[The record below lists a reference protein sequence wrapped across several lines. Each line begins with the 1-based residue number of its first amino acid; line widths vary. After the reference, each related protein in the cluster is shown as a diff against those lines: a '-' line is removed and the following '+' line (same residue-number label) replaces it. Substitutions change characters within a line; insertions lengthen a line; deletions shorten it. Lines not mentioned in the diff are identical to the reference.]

1 MISNRELVK
10 AGKVPLRVIG
20 SWNVD
25 LATYGPVSPTS
36 DLFAT
41 LARKCVYRAR
51 IQRYKPHLR
60 PVRFY
65 HSRFRRLAVLAHDPM
80 VRLLTLFH
88 STRDFF
94 TDSEC

>member
-25 LATYGPVSPTS
+25 LTTYGPVSPTS

-41 LARKCVYRAR
+41 LARKSVYRAR
-51 IQRYKPHLR
+51 IQRYKPQTDADR
-60 PVRFY
+60 EYWP
-65 HSRFRRLAVLAHDPM
+65 RRNVEP
-80 VRLLTLFH
+80 LTLAQMNDILGMIGQEGV
-88 STRDFF
+88 R
-94 TDSEC
+94 

>member
-1 MISNRELVK
+1 MTSNRELVK

-25 LATYGPVSPTS
+25 LATYGPVSSTS

-51 IQRYKPHLR
+51 IQRYKPQTDADR
-60 PVRFY
+60 EYWPQRSVE
-65 HSRFRRLAVLAHDPM
+65 P
-80 VRLLTLFH
+80 LTLAQMNDILGMIGQDGV
-88 STRDFF
+88 R
-94 TDSEC
+94 